1 MNTPALYRRILFRAL
16 ISFLIS
22 LPAHGAVHGETRI
35 RLATLLPQGTSQYH
49 SLEQMGQQWKSGTA
63 GTLSLTIYP
72 GGTMGSEK
80 EVVSRMR
87 LGQLQAATLSVGGL
101 SEIDAA
107 VGAIQKIPLL
117 YRSLDEMEYV
127 RGKLQGDMESRLEQK
142 GFVVIFWSDAGWV
155 YILSRQPYTRPDEFK
170 KSKVFV
176 TADDQN
182 EVDLVNNLG
191 FQAVP
196 LEWSDVLLSL
206 QTGMLD
212 TVPVTPF
219 YAEAS
224 QLDTVAKHLLQL
236 NYVPLVGATVVTKK
250 AWDVLSPEQR
260 EVVRKAAAAAGKQI
274 QARSRAESQEALDA
288 MRKRSGLQVHTV
300 QPELQEEW
308 HRFAES
314 VYPRIRGSMIPAD
327 VFDRTLNLVAE
338 YRAEQKKNRP

>member
-1 MNTPALYRRILFRAL
+1 MNHPAMAKRILLRVFSL
-16 ISFLIS
+16 FLLSIVAP
-22 LPAHGAVHGETRI
+22 LVVHGQTRI

-49 SLEQMGQQWKSGTA
+49 SLEQMGQQWKADTGGA
-63 GTLSLTIYP
+63 LSLTIYA
-72 GGTMGSEK
+72 GGTMGSER
-80 EVVSRMR
+80 EMVSRMR
-87 LGQLQAATLSVGGL
+87 LGQLQAAALSVGGL
-101 SEIDAA
+101 SEIDPA

-117 YRSLDEMEYV
+117 YYSLEEMEYV

-176 TADDQN
+176 TADDHN

-196 LEWSDVLLSL
+196 LEWSDVFLSL
-206 QTGMLD
+206 QTGMVE
-212 TVPVTPF
+212 TVPITPF

-250 AWDVLSPEQR
+250 TWDKLTAGQR
-260 EVVRKAAAAAGKQI
+260 EVVRKAAAETGRQI
-274 QARSRAESQEALDA
+274 QARSRAESQEAIDA
-288 MRKRSGLQVHTV
+288 MKKRSGLQVHV
-300 QPELQEEW
+300 VPPGLQEEW

-314 VYPRIRGSMIPAD
+314 VYPRIRGTMIPAD
-327 VFDRTLNLVAE
+327 VFDKTLNLVAE
-338 YRAEQKKNRP
+338 YRAQQGKGQP

>member
-1 MNTPALYRRILFRAL
+1 MNHPTMVRRILLRVFSL
-16 ISFLIS
+16 FLLSIVA
-22 LPAHGAVHGETRI
+22 PRVVHGQTRI

-49 SLEQMGQQWKSGTA
+49 SLEQMGQQWKGSTGGA
-63 GTLSLTIYP
+63 LSLTIYA
-72 GGTMGSEK
+72 GGTMGSER
-80 EVVSRMR
+80 EMVSRMR

-101 SEIDAA
+101 SEIDPA

-117 YRSLDEMEYV
+117 YHSLEEMEYV

-176 TADDQN
+176 TADDHN

-196 LEWSDVLLSL
+196 LEWSDVFLSL
-206 QTGMLD
+206 QTGMVE
-212 TVPVTPF
+212 TVPITPF

-236 NYVPLVGATVVTKK
+236 NYVPLVGATVVTRKT
-250 AWDVLSPEQR
+250 WDTLTAEQQY
-260 EVVRKAAAAAGKQI
+260 VVRRAAAEAGKQI
-274 QARSRAESQEALDA
+274 QARSRAESQEAIDA
-288 MRKRSGLQVHTV
+288 MKKRSHLQVTPV
-300 QPELQEEW
+300 SAAVEEEW
-308 HRFAES
+308 R
-314 VYPRIRGSMIPAD
+314 
-327 VFDRTLNLVAE
+327 
-338 YRAEQKKNRP
+338 

>member
-1 MNTPALYRRILFRAL
+1 MSNRTVCRLILFRVFFPL
-16 ISFLIS
+16 LLSFLAQYSIC
-22 LPAHGAVHGETRI
+22 AQTRI

-49 SLEQMGQQWKSGTA
+49 TLEQMGQQWKGGTN
-63 GTLSLTIYP
+63 GTLSLTIYA

-80 EVVSRMR
+80 EMVSRMR

-101 SEIDAA
+101 SEIDPA

-127 RGKLQGDMESRLEQK
+127 RGKLQADMESRLLQK

-176 TADDQN
+176 TADDHN

-191 FQAVP
+191 FQAIP
-196 LEWSDVLLSL
+196 LEWSDVFLSL
-206 QTGMLD
+206 QTGMVD
-212 TVPVTPF
+212 TVPITPF

-236 NYVPLVGATVVTKK
+236 NYVPLVGATVLTKK
-250 AWDVLSPEQR
+250 TWDMLTAEQQDA
-260 EVVRKAAAAAGKQI
+260 VRRAAAEAGKQI
-274 QARSRAESQEALDA
+274 QARSRAESQEAIEA
-288 MRKRSGLQVHTV
+288 MKKRSGLQVFV
-300 QPELQEEW
+300 VGPGLQEEW

-314 VYPRIRGSMIPAD
+314 VYPRMRGNMIPAD
-327 VFDRTLNLVAE
+327 VFDKALSLVAE
-338 YRAEQKKNRP
+338 YRAQQAKGQP

>member
-1 MNTPALYRRILFRAL
+1 MNYWLRGRKL
-16 ISFLIS
+16 ISVGVILLFSLIFQCK
-22 LPAHGAVHGETRI
+22 ARAQTRI

-49 SLEQMGQQWKSGTA
+49 SLEEMGQQWSA
-63 GTLSLTIYP
+63 GTGGALRLTIYA

-80 EVVSRMR
+80 EMISRMR

-101 SEIDAA
+101 SEIDPG

-127 RGKLQGDMESRLEQK
+127 RTKLQADMESRLEQK

-155 YILSRQPYTRPDEFK
+155 YILSRYPYARPQEFK
-170 KSKVFV
+170 RTKVFV
-176 TADDQN
+176 TADDHN
-182 EVDLVNNLG
+182 EVELVNNLG

-196 LEWSDVLLSL
+196 LEWSDVFLSL
-206 QTGMLD
+206 QTGMVD
-212 TVPVTPF
+212 TVPMTPF

-250 AWDVLSPEQR
+250 SWDALTVDQR
-260 EVVRKAAAAAGKQI
+260 EVVRKAAAEAGRRI
-274 QARSRAESQEALDA
+274 QARSRAESQEAIEA
-288 MRKRSGLQVHTV
+288 MKKRSGLQVYVVT
-300 QPELQEEW
+300 PDLEEEW
-308 HRFAES
+308 HRFAET
-314 VYPRIRGSMIPAD
+314 VYPKMRGTMIPAE
-327 VFDRTLNLVAE
+327 VFDKTLNLVAE